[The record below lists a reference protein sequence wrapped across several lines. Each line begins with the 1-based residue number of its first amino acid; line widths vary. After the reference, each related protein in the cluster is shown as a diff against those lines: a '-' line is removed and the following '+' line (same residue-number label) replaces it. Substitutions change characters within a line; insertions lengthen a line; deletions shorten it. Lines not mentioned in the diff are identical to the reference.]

1 MKKVSGTLKLAYSQY
16 RELQAFSQFG
26 SDLDADT
33 KSRLEQGERI
43 VEVFKQ
49 PQNSPIPVEKQVV
62 IIYAVVN
69 KMLMGV
75 PVEKIGQFQDR
86 LFEYLETNHSE
97 ILDSIRETKT
107 IDAVGESLPAAIE
120 AFKSGFLS
128 EL

>member
-1 MKKVSGTLKLAYSQY
+1 M
-16 RELQAFSQFG
+16 
-26 SDLDADT
+26 
-33 KSRLEQGERI
+33 
-43 VEVFKQ
+43 FKQ